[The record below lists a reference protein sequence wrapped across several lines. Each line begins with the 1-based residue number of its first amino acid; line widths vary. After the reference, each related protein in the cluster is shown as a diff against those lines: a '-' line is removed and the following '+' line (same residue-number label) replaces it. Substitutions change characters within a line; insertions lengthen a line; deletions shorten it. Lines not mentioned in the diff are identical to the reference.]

1 MKENGTITLG
11 GVPDMLLSQEL
22 SLSQETLLTSI
33 GNNTSTTLMDR
44 IEKTLLSSIEV
55 AIQEGKLLL
64 LFGNTWMRKLIK
76 ALLLVRD
83 VKKQVDVL
91 MSTHITQPSSNAV
104 PLEVEE
110 DLANVQY

>member
-1 MKENGTITLG
+1 
-11 GVPDMLLSQEL
+11 
-22 SLSQETLLTSI
+22 
-33 GNNTSTTLMDR
+33 MDEE
-44 IEKTLLSSIEV
+44 ID
-55 AIQEGKLLL
+55 
-64 LFGNTWMRKLIK
+64 K

-110 DLANVQY
+110 DLAMLKSTVLVWYQQQILEYQRRDSRKLNLEVKNWKMCSKGDF